1 MIKPV
6 NNPLENSIKPFHET
20 FPYALQWSVKEGKKK
35 LEHSAYFPYEDY
47 RNDYAR
53 KLKSSGA
60 IGIKRYKTE
69 PR

>member
-20 FPYALQWSVKEGKKK
+20 FPYALQWSVKEAKKK
-35 LEHSAYFPYEDY
+35 LEHNAYFPYEDY
-47 RNDYAR
+47 RNEYAR

-60 IGIKRYKTE
+60 TEIRKYKTK